1 MLACNLCDATGLE
14 RLYRT
19 ERPLSITSL
28 AEVREI
34 TTEVSLCA
42 RCGHIQTPPVED
54 LEQYYESDYRILLDS
69 DDEDQLYSVENGRR
83 VYRSEHQ
90 AETLLRKL
98 KPPARAR
105 ILEYGCAKGATA
117 RRVLQSRPDLD
128 LSLFDISHQYVPFWQ
143 RFRQPTHWATHAL
156 PDDWNGRFDAV
167 ASFFVLEHITDPRAA
182 LQQQARLLKPDGR
195 LYFLVPSLW
204 GNPADLI
211 VADHVN
217 HFTRRSLATLLA
229 GSRLTIE
236 EIDETSHI
244 GAFIVTAVKQDRT
257 ASAPPPGCPD
267 DLAADARVLG
277 RYWIDLGQRIREFE
291 SGQDSRPSAI
301 YGSGFYGT
309 FIATNLSALERVEC
323 VLDRNPYRQGSQ
335 LLGRPIVAPEQ
346 LPGHVRSMYVGLN
359 PAGARSAMQATGWG
373 ERPLSWFYL

>member
-42 RCGHIQTPPVED
+42 HCGHIQTPPVEN
-54 LEQYYESDYRILLDS
+54 LEHYYESDYRILLDS
-69 DDEDQLYSVENGRR
+69 DDEDQLYSVENGRH

-98 KPPARAR
+98 GLPAGAR

-117 RRVLQSRPDLD
+117 RRLLQSRPDLE
-128 LSLFDISHQYVPFWQ
+128 LSLFDISHQYEPFWQ

-156 PDDWNGRFDAV
+156 PDDWTGRFDAV

-182 LQQQARLLKPDGR
+182 LEQQARLLKPAGR

-217 HFTRRSLATLLA
+217 HFTRHSLATLLA
-229 GSRLTIE
+229 GSGLAIQ
-236 EIDETSHI
+236 EIDETSHA
-244 GAFIVTAVKQDRT
+244 GAFIVIAVKQDRT
-257 ASAPPPGCPD
+257 APVDPSCPTE
-267 DLAADARVLG
+267 LAAEARVLG
-277 RYWIDLGQRIREFE
+277 RYWSDLGQRIREFE
-291 SGQDSRPSAI
+291 NGQDSHSSAI

-309 FIATNLSALERVEC
+309 FIATNLAALDRVDC
-323 VLDRNPYRQGSQ
+323 VLDRNPYRQGAQ

-346 LPGHVRSMYVGLN
+346 LPEHVRSMYVGLN
-359 PAGARSAMQATGWG
+359 PAGARAAMQATGWG